1 MCYTGILSS
10 AEVKGIPAFWL
21 TALKNTDLFTDMI
34 KVGRLHVSLNGYT
47 HVPSHILTLTSSH
60 THPHTLTHTHPHTHL
75 RQEQDE
81 PVLEYLTDI
90 KIIYLNDTGMVR
102 YVRSVMCEGV

>member
-10 AEVKGIPAFWL
+10 AEIKGIPAFWL

-47 HVPSHILTLTSSH
+47 HVPSHILTLTPS
-60 THPHTLTHTHPHTHL
+60 HTHPHTHL

-102 YVRSVMCEGV
+102 YVRVCDV